1 MRQMKRLLI
10 LVITIMI
17 LAQTALA
24 FGTYRTLDFSN
35 GESEKQ
41 AGKILYEYILQ
52 EQNMTPAEIKDFARI
67 EPQSVRAFEIDLN
80 DDGEKEIVGM
90 VYSTL
95 YLGTAGYSLFILQ
108 LQNDEYKNIAYVL
121 NIEPQ
126 KELKIL
132 NAKTNGYR
140 DIKLQGSVAYNFKP
154 FIVKYR
160 NGYYQS
166 DRQTKSLERALQQ

>member
-1 MRQMKRLLI
+1 MKRFLI
-10 LVITIMI
+10 LVMTIMI
-17 LAQTALA
+17 FAQTALA
-24 FGTYRTLDFSN
+24 SGTYCKLDFSD
-35 GESEKQ
+35 GESDKQ
-41 AGKILYEYILQ
+41 AGKILYEYVLK
-52 EQNMTPAEIKDFARI
+52 ELNKTPEEAKEFARI

-108 LQNDEYKNIAYVL
+108 LQNGEYKNIAYVL

-126 KELKIL
+126 NELKIL

-140 DIKLQGSVAYNFKP
+140 DIKLSGSVAYNFKP
-154 FIVKYR
+154 FIAKYK
-160 NGYYQS
+160 NGYYQNN
-166 DRQTKSLERALQQ
+166 DQTKSLERKLQQ

>member
-17 LAQTALA
+17 FAQTALA

-108 LQNDEYKNIAYVL
+108 KQHSGYKNISILVF
-121 NIEPQ
+121 EPQ
-126 KELKIL
+126 RKVYILKT
-132 NAKTNGYR
+132 KTNGYH
-140 DIKLQGSVAYNFKP
+140 DIKLSGSNHNCVQYVA
-154 FIVKYR
+154 KYKD
-160 NGYYQS
+160 GMYQWS
-166 DRQTKSLERALQQ
+166 YKQ

>member
-1 MRQMKRLLI
+1 MKKFLI
-10 LVITIMI
+10 IVMSII
-17 LAQTALA
+17 LFGQTALA
-24 FGTYRTLDFSN
+24 SGTYCKLDFSD
-35 GESEKQ
+35 GESDKQ

-52 EQNMTPAEIKDFARI
+52 EQNMTPAEIKDFALI

-95 YLGTAGYSLFILQ
+95 YLGTAGYSMFILQ
-108 LQNDEYKNIAYVL
+108 LQNDGYKNIAYVL

-140 DIKLQGSVAYNFKP
+140 DIKLQGSAAYNFKP
-154 FIVKYR
+154 FIAKYR

>member
-1 MRQMKRLLI
+1 MSII
-10 LVITIMI
+10 LFG
-17 LAQTALA
+17 QTALA
-24 FGTYRTLDFSN
+24 SGTYCKLDFSD
-35 GESEKQ
+35 GESDKQ
-41 AGKILYEYILQ
+41 AGKILYEYVLK
-52 EQNMTPAEIKDFARI
+52 ELNKTPEEAKEFARI

-108 LQNDEYKNIAYVL
+108 LQNGEYKNIAYVL
-121 NIEPQ
+121 SIEPQ
-126 KELKIL
+126 NELKIL

-140 DIKLQGSVAYNFKP
+140 DIKLSGSVAYNFKP

-160 NGYYQS
+160 NGYYQN
-166 DRQTKSLERALQQ
+166 DDQTTSLERKLQQ

>member
-1 MRQMKRLLI
+1 MKRLLI

-17 LAQTALA
+17 FAQTALA

-41 AGKILYEYILQ
+41 SGKILYEYILQ

-108 LQNDEYKNIAYVL
+108 LQNGEYKNIAYVL
-121 NIEPQ
+121 SIEPQ
-126 KELKIL
+126 NELKIL

-140 DIKLQGSVAYNFKP
+140 DIKLSGSVAYNFKP
-154 FIVKYR
+154 FIAKYK
-160 NGYYQS
+160 NGYYQNN
-166 DRQTKSLERALQQ
+166 DQTKSLERKLQQ

>member
-24 FGTYRTLDFSN
+24 FGTYRALDFSN
-35 GESEKQ
+35 GESDKQ
-41 AGKILYEYILQ
+41 AGKILYEYVLK
-52 EQNMTPAEIKDFARI
+52 ELNKTPEEAKDFARI
-67 EPQSVRAFEIDLN
+67 EPETVKAFEVDLN
-80 DDGEKEIVGM
+80 DDGEKEIVGV
-90 VYSTL
+90 VYSTF

-108 LQNDEYKNIAYVL
+108 LQNGEYKNIAYVL

-126 KELKIL
+126 NELKIL

-140 DIKLQGSVAYNFKP
+140 DIKLSGSVAYNFKP
-154 FIVKYR
+154 FIAKYK
-160 NGYYQS
+160 NGYYQNN
-166 DRQTKSLERALQQ
+166 DQTKSLERKLQQ

>member
-1 MRQMKRLLI
+1 MKRLLI
-10 LVITIMI
+10 LVMTIMI
-17 LAQTALA
+17 FAQMALA

>member
-1 MRQMKRLLI
+1 MKRLLI

-17 LAQTALA
+17 FAQTALA

-108 LQNDEYKNIAYVL
+108 KQHSGYKNISILVF
-121 NIEPQ
+121 EPQ
-126 KELKIL
+126 RKVYILKT
-132 NAKTNGYR
+132 KTM
-140 DIKLQGSVAYNFKP
+140 IS
-154 FIVKYR
+154 
-160 NGYYQS
+160 
-166 DRQTKSLERALQQ
+166 

>member
-1 MRQMKRLLI
+1 MKRFLI
-10 LVITIMI
+10 LVIAII
-17 LAQTALA
+17 LFGQTALA
-24 FGTYRTLDFSN
+24 SGTYRKLDFSG
-35 GESEKQ
+35 GESDKHV
-41 AGKILYEYILQ
+41 GKILYEYVLQ
-52 EQNMTPAEIKDFARI
+52 EQKMTPAEIKDFARI
-67 EPQSVRAFEIDLN
+67 EPQSVRAFEVDLN
-80 DDGEKEIVGM
+80 DDGENEIVGV
-90 VYSTL
+90 VYSTF
-95 YLGTAGYSLFILQ
+95 YLGTAGYSMFILQ

-166 DRQTKSLERALQQ
+166 DRQTESLERALQQ